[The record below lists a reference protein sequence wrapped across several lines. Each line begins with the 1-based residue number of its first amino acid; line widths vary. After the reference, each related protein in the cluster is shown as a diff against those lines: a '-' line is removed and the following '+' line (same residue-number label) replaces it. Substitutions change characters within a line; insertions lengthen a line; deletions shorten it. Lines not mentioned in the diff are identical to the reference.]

1 MIRRMSPVK
10 PLSEILAAMQ
20 SKNESDIAL
29 VSKAYA
35 FAEKAHADQKRYSG
49 EPYFGHIA
57 HVGHSIAEIGM
68 DAETVAAGLLHD
80 TVEDAHISEKTIEEE
95 FGATVRHLVHGVT
108 KLGALKYRG
117 VERHTES

>member
-1 MIRRMSPVK
+1 MSTLRIISLSSFVGIAKLLDELLDGSMIRRMSPVK

-49 EPYFGHIA
+49 EPYF
-57 HVGHSIAEIGM
+57 
-68 DAETVAAGLLHD
+68 
-80 TVEDAHISEKTIEEE
+80 
-95 FGATVRHLVHGVT
+95 
-108 KLGALKYRG
+108 
-117 VERHTES
+117 